1 LNSHRDIIVT
11 SIATSIATS
20 TSDNLNEYDNLWTA
34 RFLYEGKDIANLKDK
49 VHYFFIL
56 QREGNPYVDHWFG

>member
-1 LNSHRDIIVT
+1 MSTSESYPIVKMSETIGYHIIVT

-34 RFLYEGKDIANLKDK
+34 RFLYEGNDIANLKD
-49 VHYFFIL
+49 
-56 QREGNPYVDHWFG
+56 